1 MPRRC
6 KRRLIYPVNNTWVTP
21 FLNTQKNI
29 QALMCLYKKDNTNA
43 SFFNAVHHIFF
54 LIKVFYRLI
63 AGQIQ
68 HRLFPNFA

>member
-29 QALMCLYKKDNTNA
+29 QAHKCLYKKDNTNA
-43 SFFNAVHHIFF
+43 SFFNAVHHIF
-54 LIKVFYRLI
+54 
-63 AGQIQ
+63 
-68 HRLFPNFA
+68 